1 MGGAASAAGPGPPRL
16 GAALFAALSLALE
29 HAFVLVAATLVW
41 GLIAAAYLFLLI
53 GLPALILVIPLFA
66 LPTASLTR
74 LAIVAVRAGVPTLA
88 MAREELGRL
97 APRKLALAAVQVL
110 VIGISL
116 TNIRLAG
123 EIGGLP
129 GLLSAGVAMY
139 AVVGTGTYAMAVWPI
154 VCDPLRAGPLREQLR
169 LALAVTARRP
179 LQLGLLAVIAGLAA
193 AASIQVLI
201 LGLFVPIVVLLAI
214 AGYVV
219 PAADQI
225 VPPVA

>member
-1 MGGAASAAGPGPPRL
+1 
-16 GAALFAALSLALE
+16 
-29 HAFVLVAATLVW
+29 
-41 GLIAAAYLFLLI
+41 
-53 GLPALILVIPLFA
+53 
-66 LPTASLTR
+66 
-74 LAIVAVRAGVPTLA
+74 
-88 MAREELGRL
+88 
-97 APRKLALAAVQVL
+97 
-110 VIGISL
+110 
-116 TNIRLAG
+116 
-123 EIGGLP
+123 
-129 GLLSAGVAMY
+129 
-139 AVVGTGTYAMAVWPI
+139 MAVWPI

-225 VPPVA
+225 VPPAA